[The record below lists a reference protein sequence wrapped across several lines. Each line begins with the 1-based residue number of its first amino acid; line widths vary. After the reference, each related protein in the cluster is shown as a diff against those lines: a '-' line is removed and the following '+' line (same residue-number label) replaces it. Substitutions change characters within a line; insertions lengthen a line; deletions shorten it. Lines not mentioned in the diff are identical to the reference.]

1 MKPTPFLACAV
12 ALVAVAGCH
21 SKQGDAATNTP
32 MKLEQVKPPTG
43 GDWSQVVNPTP
54 AGGFVM
60 GNPNARV
67 KLIEYGSMT
76 CPHCKR
82 FDDTAVPQLI
92 DRYVKSGQLSWE
104 FRNYV
109 RDALD
114 VTASLIA
121 RCNGAKSFFPL
132 TRALYDDQENWFTK
146 VQAAPE
152 DQMTQIQNLPA
163 NQQFVQLAKLAGF
176 QDWAAARGLPPAKS
190 NQCLSS
196 QQSVDQLV
204 QITSDATNQ
213 FPGFQGTPT
222 FVIGGK
228 MVELGPVTEE
238 QVWPKLEA
246 QIKAALGERG

>member
-1 MKPTPFLACAV
+1 MKSGVSLACAV
-12 ALVAVAGCH
+12 LLVATAGSSASAASAAAPAKAAHKAPVA
-21 SKQGDAATNTP
+21 QDWTRA
-32 MKLEQVKPPTG
+32 VKA
-43 GDWSQVVNPTP
+43 TP

-60 GNPNARV
+60 GNPDAKV
-67 KLIEYGSMT
+67 KLVEYGSMT

-92 DRYVKSGQLSWE
+92 DRYVKSGQVSWE

-114 VTASLIA
+114 VTASLVA

-146 VQAAPE
+146 VQAAPQ

-190 NQCLSS
+190 NQCLSN